1 MGEETSIK
9 QLIGN
14 IAKDAV
20 GSIAIEEGCVKQV
33 SPLKVSLT
41 NDAKMILTSLDVIV
55 PKEMSNITAG
65 DKVYLLVFGEGKRYY
80 VLGTVA

>member
-1 MGEETSIK
+1 MADETSIK
-9 QLIGN
+9 QLLGS

-20 GSIAIEEGCVKQV
+20 GSITIEEGCVKQL
-33 SPLKVSLT
+33 SPIKVSLT
-41 NDAKMILTSLDVIV
+41 NDAKMTLTSLDLIV
-55 PKEMSNITAG
+55 PKEMNNISPG